1 MGLLSSVFTTLF
13 VKPQRLPMF
22 LVTLDALGT
31 LYTFRQPVAVQYLQ
45 VARQCGL
52 DAKIDP
58 KELDQAF
65 RKSYKHHNS
74 TYPNYGKNKL
84 ESPEI
89 WWHLLVN
96 QAFSQLVEGGESAL
110 PSNLGSAL
118 YKHFSSGAAYEPF
131 PDVKPFLQSM
141 AALKRRFTHPDGPIV
156 LTGVVTNSDPRVAVV
171 LRDLGFRVG
180 PSSLPNFQDV
190 TRMARE
196 AAGDTSATA
205 LESVFRGY
213 YNVNNDFDVLSTS
226 YEADAEK
233 PSGEIWDRAELLAHP
248 TGLSRGEQSIEIQ
261 PTESLRSQFWK
272 TASAVKYRIDNAKK
286 MRIHVGDEYSK
297 DYLGAAN
304 AGWEALHLAREED
317 QLKGIPDGA
326 KVVRSLDE
334 VAMIV
339 NVMANEFF
347 EQAKA

>member
-1 MGLLSSVFTTLF
+1 MGLLGSLFTTLF

-22 LVTLDALGT
+22 LVTFDALGT

-58 KELDQAF
+58 KELDLAF

-74 TYPNYGKNKL
+74 AYPNYGKHKL
-84 ESPEI
+84 ESPEV

-96 QAFSQLVEGGESAL
+96 EAFSQLVAGGESAL

-141 AALKRRFTHPDGPIV
+141 AGLKRRFTDPDGPIV

-196 AAGDTSATA
+196 AAGDTSSAA

-213 YNVNNDFDVLSTS
+213 YNINNDFDILSTS
-226 YEADAEK
+226 YDADAEK
-233 PSGEIWDRAELLAHP
+233 PSGEIWDRAERLAHP
-248 TGLSRGEQSIEIQ
+248 TGLSRGEQSIQIN

-272 TASAVKYRIDNAKK
+272 TASAVKYRIDNTKK
-286 MRIHVGDEYSK
+286 MRIHVGDEYMK

-317 QLKGIPDGA
+317 HLQGISDEV

-339 NVMANEFF
+339 NVMANEFC
-347 EQAKA
+347 EQVKA